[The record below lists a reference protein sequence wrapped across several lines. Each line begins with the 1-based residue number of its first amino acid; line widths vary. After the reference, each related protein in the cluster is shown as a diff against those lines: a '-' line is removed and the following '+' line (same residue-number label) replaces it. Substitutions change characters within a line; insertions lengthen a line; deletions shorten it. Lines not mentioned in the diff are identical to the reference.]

1 MRNTTAMEPISNVY
15 CKNEYDSLH
24 KVITVSPK
32 YMKIKEIINETQS
45 HYADDNIDIQKATT
59 QHHAFINTLKKVG
72 SEVIQLEVDPK
83 LNEQVFT
90 RDIGF
95 VVGDHLFVSHMQREI
110 RKKESIVLKEWLHEE
125 GIPFTS
131 VKSASIEGGDVI
143 VDNEDIWIG
152 QSERTSETA
161 IAELISYLPNNKV
174 HTIPLRED
182 ILHLDCIFNV
192 LENGYALIYKD
203 GMDSQS
209 YQIIQQKYKL
219 IEVTEK
225 EQFHMAPNVL
235 SIGNSK
241 IISLPE
247 NKRVNNELTK
257 AGFDVIE
264 VDFSEIIKSGG
275 SFRCCTLPISRG

>member
-1 MRNTTAMEPISNVY
+1 MRNTTAMEPISNIY

-24 KVITVSPK
+24 KVITVPPK
-32 YMKIKEIINETQS
+32 YMKIKEIINETQT
-45 HYADDNIDIQKATT
+45 HYADDNIDVQKATA
-59 QHHAFINTLKKVG
+59 QHHEFINALIKNG
-72 SEVIQLEVDPK
+72 AEVIQLEATPH

-95 VVGDHLFVSHMQREI
+95 VVNDHLFVSHMQRDI
-110 RKKESIVLKEWLHEE
+110 RKKESLVLKEWLQAE
-125 GIPFTS
+125 GIPFTTI
-131 VKSASIEGGDVI
+131 KSASIEGGDVI
-143 VDNEDIWIG
+143 VDNKDIWIG
-152 QSERTSETA
+152 QSKRTSETA
-161 IAELISYLPNNKV
+161 IAEFTSYLPNNEV
-174 HTIPLRED
+174 HSVALRDD

-209 YQIIQQKYKL
+209 YQTIQEKYKL
-219 IEVTEK
+219 IEVTEE

-235 SIGNSK
+235 SIGKGK

-247 NKRVNNELTK
+247 NKRVNDELSK

>member
-24 KVITVSPK
+24 KVITVPPK
-32 YMKIKEIINETQS
+32 HMKIKEIINETQL
-45 HYADDNIDIQKATT
+45 HYADDNIDIQKAMT
-59 QHHAFINTLKKVG
+59 QHHDFINALKKTG
-72 SEVIQLEVDPK
+72 SEVIQLKADSN

-95 VVGDHLFVSHMQREI
+95 VIEDQFFVSQMQREI
-110 RKKESIVLKEWLHEE
+110 REKESVVLQNWLRVE
-125 GIPFTS
+125 GIPFIPIKT
-131 VKSASIEGGDVI
+131 ASIEGGDVI
-143 VDNEDIWIG
+143 VDGKDIWVG
-152 QSERTSETA
+152 QSKRTSKAA
-161 IAELISYLPNNKV
+161 ISELTSHLPNNEV
-174 HTIPLRED
+174 HAVPLRDD

-192 LENGYALIYKD
+192 LEDGYALIYKD

-209 YQIIQQKYKL
+209 YQTMKQKYTL
-219 IEVTEK
+219 IEVTEE

-235 SIGNSK
+235 SIGNGK

-247 NKRVNNELTK
+247 NNRVNKELAR
-257 AGFDVIE
+257 AGFDIME

-275 SFRCCTLPISRG
+275 SFRCCTLPIFRG